1 MTYKLQASTQNS
13 LCGISPISN
22 RKMFLS
28 YHQPSF
34 MYGLDTLNINK
45 TDMAK
50 METKYRQV
58 LKHMLSMPE
67 CVSTPLV
74 YLTMGILPATAQ
86 RDLEIMGLHGQ
97 LSISDD
103 DNQNVRQ
110 VVKHNLAFFDDKFVG
125 WSGVVRR
132 TALEYGLPDPLQY
145 MENPWRPDRWRSHCQ
160 TEISDHWNRKLR
172 AEAEPRSSSQYV
184 DLESLSTT
192 TPMRIWQQA
201 GLSSLDVK
209 QATVVSWMYC
219 GTYFT
224 RELMHKMHK
233 IKSPGCA
240 CKQVV
245 AENIP
250 HILLHCPLYDSIRQE
265 YVPRFIQMNN
275 KISSILGDENN
286 LVISILDPLS
296 AKLPVEVSENSVTD
310 IYKLARKF
318 CYRVHSKRATI
329 YEDLDNK

>member
-1 MTYKLQASTQNS
+1 
-13 LCGISPISN
+13 
-22 RKMFLS
+22 
-28 YHQPSF
+28 
-34 MYGLDTLNINK
+34 
-45 TDMAK
+45 
-50 METKYRQV
+50 
-58 LKHMLSMPE
+58 
-67 CVSTPLV
+67 
-74 YLTMGILPATAQ
+74 
-86 RDLEIMGLHGQ
+86 
-97 LSISDD
+97 
-103 DNQNVRQ
+103 
-110 VVKHNLAFFDDKFVG
+110 
-125 WSGVVRR
+125 
-132 TALEYGLPDPLQY
+132 

-172 AEAEPRSSSQYV
+172 AEPRSSSQYV

-224 RELMHKMHK
+224 CELMHKMHK

-296 AKLPVEVSENSVTD
+296 AKLPVEVSENWKSVTD
-310 IYKLARKF
+310 IYKLARKL